1 MLSKNACDYMVEIII
16 AIAVIGSILAG
27 IWDLKTTEVPDE
39 IPLLMTALGIFYWF
53 VQMISNSN
61 YFPFLISITTG
72 TFIALIGYLLYR
84 AGKWGGADAFIF
96 AAIAYMIPVYN
107 GRVFIIDYAL
117 NFMIVSAV
125 YMLVYSLALG
135 FMKPRVFRY
144 FFADLKK
151 SGVYVIGLPAL
162 YFSMLLAT
170 QKLSNAFVMY
180 GILITFLLLFWRYA
194 LVIEENVFKKKV
206 SVARLRQGDVL
217 EKMIWRGLTKE
228 EIKEIRK
235 KEKYVIIK
243 EGVRFVP
250 AFAINLM
257 VTLFYGNVLFL
268 IFPL

>member
-1 MLSKNACDYMVEIII
+1 MLCENACDYMVEIII
-16 AIAVIGSILAG
+16 AIAVLGSVLAG

-53 VQMISNSN
+53 VQMITTNN

-107 GRVFIIDYAL
+107 GRIFIVDYAF
-117 NFMIVSAV
+117 NFMIISAL

-135 FMKPRVFRY
+135 FMKPKIFKH

-151 SGVYVIGLPAL
+151 SWLYVIGIPLL
-162 YFSMLLAT
+162 YFLVLLAT
-170 QKLSNAFVMY
+170 QRLSNALVIY
-180 GILITFLLLFWRYA
+180 GVLITFLLLFWRYA

-206 SVARLRQGDVL
+206 SVAKLRQGDVL

-228 EIKEIRK
+228 EIREIKK

-250 AFAINLM
+250 AFAINLI
-257 VTLFYGNVLFL
+257 VTLLYGNILFL